1 MKKSLLKSTFITLLL
16 ALCSPLAMAADFSAD
31 AFAEPDAVESEM
43 NEVQIIVHG
52 GNTVQVKNAEGQI
65 IEVYSITGAQVMAVK
80 VDSSSKMYEITTL
93 QKGCYI
99 VKVGKVTRKIFIK
112 DY

>member
-1 MKKSLLKSTFITLLL
+1 MKKSILKYTLVTLLL
-16 ALCSPLAMAADFSAD
+16 ALSPIAMAADYSAD
-31 AFAEPDAVESEM
+31 AFAEPDAIEGEM

-80 VDSSSKMYEITTL
+80 VDSSSKVYEITTL

>member
-1 MKKSLLKSTFITLLL
+1 MKKSILKYTLVTLLL
-16 ALCSPLAMAADFSAD
+16 ALCSPAMAADYSAD

-43 NEVQIIVHG
+43 NEVQIVVHG

-80 VDSSSKMYEITTL
+80 VDSSSKVYEITTL

-112 DY
+112 DF